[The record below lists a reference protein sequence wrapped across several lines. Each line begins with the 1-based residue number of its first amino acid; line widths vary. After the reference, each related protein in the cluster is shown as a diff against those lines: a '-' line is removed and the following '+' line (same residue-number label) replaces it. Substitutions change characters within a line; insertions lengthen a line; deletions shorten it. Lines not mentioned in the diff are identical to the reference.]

1 MRLSPD
7 GLRHVIRCLIHDGE
21 SHRAAIFEEINREFV
36 RQAVEFFTQVAHAK
50 LQGEDLAIADDWYE
64 HQMLQIGRYA
74 KDKNEVAVHAGIP
87 MKTIENIHEATNAN
101 VVLDA
106 SLRNHRALRRTID
119 QILAAGDRP
128 SITLTIKLRGVGV
141 DLSLEESLIVI
152 NSLAVKREQIRGG
165 MWSSAGKQVEA
176 PLMAALCLLHQVDRR
191 HWRLAEPG
199 EFPHQIDFVLMS
211 HGKQYLCE
219 VKLMGKGNPESAKA
233 AHAHDASLLV
243 ADRLSEQAKQ
253 SLTKNN
259 IEWVELAERDGYTRF
274 GRVLDRFNIERAQAA
289 GLDALDEIIEQ
300 AIEYTTG

>member
-21 SHRAAIFEEINREFV
+21 SHREAIFEEINREFI
-36 RQAVEFFTQVAHAK
+36 RHAVEFFTEVAHAK

-64 HQMLQIGRYA
+64 QQMLQSARYS
-74 KDKNEVAVHAGIP
+74 KNEIAVHAGIP

-106 SLRNHRALRRTID
+106 SLRNHRALRQTID

-165 MWSSAGKQVEA
+165 MWSSAGKQAEG

-191 HWRLAEPG
+191 FWRLAEPN

-243 ADRLSEQAKQ
+243 ADRLSDQAKQ
-253 SLTKNN
+253 SLAKNN
-259 IEWVELAERDGYTRF
+259 IEWVELAQPNGYQRF
-274 GRVLDRFNIERAQAA
+274 ALVLDHFNIEHTKPTNLTH
-289 GLDALDEIIEQ
+289 LDDIITS
-300 AIEYTTG
+300 AIETTTR

>member
-7 GLRHVIRCLIHDGE
+7 GLRHVIRCLIRDGE
-21 SHRAAIFEEINREFV
+21 SHREAIFEEINHEFI
-36 RQAVEFFTQVAHAK
+36 RHAVEFFTDVAHAK

-64 HQMLQIGRYA
+64 QQMLQSARYS
-74 KDKNEVAVHAGIP
+74 KNEIAVHAGIP

-106 SLRNHRALRRTID
+106 SLRNHRALRQTID

-165 MWSSAGKQVEA
+165 MWSSAGKQAEG

-191 HWRLAEPG
+191 FWRLAEPN

-243 ADRLSEQAKQ
+243 ADRLSDQAKQ
-253 SLTKNN
+253 SLAKNN
-259 IEWVELAERDGYTRF
+259 IEWVELAQPSGYQRF
-274 GRVLDRFNIERAQAA
+274 GPALDHFNIPHTQPTNLTH
-289 GLDALDEIIEQ
+289 LDDIITS
-300 AIEYTTG
+300 AIETTTR

>member
-21 SHRAAIFEEINREFV
+21 SHREAIFEEINREFI
-36 RQAVEFFTQVAHAK
+36 RHAVEFFTEVAHAK
-50 LQGEDLAIADDWYE
+50 LKGEDLAIAEDWYE
-64 HQMLQIGRYA
+64 QQMLQSARYS
-74 KDKNEVAVHAGIP
+74 KNEIAVHAGIP

-106 SLRNHRALRRTID
+106 SLRNHRALRQTID

-165 MWSSAGKQVEA
+165 MWSSAGKQAEG

-191 HWRLAEPG
+191 FWRLAEPN

-253 SLTKNN
+253 SLAKNN
-259 IEWVELAERDGYTRF
+259 IEWVELAQPNGYQRF
-274 GRVLDRFNIERAQAA
+274 GPVLDRFNIERAQPAD
-289 GLDALDEIIEQ
+289 LDALDEIIEQ
-300 AIEYTTG
+300 AIECTTA

>member
-7 GLRHVIRCLIHDGE
+7 GLRHVIRCLIQDGE
-21 SHRAAIFEEINREFV
+21 SHRKAIFEEINREFI
-36 RQAVEFFTQVAHAK
+36 RHAVEFFTEVAHAK
-50 LQGEDLAIADDWYE
+50 LKGEDLAIADDWYE
-64 HQMLQIGRYA
+64 QQMLQSARYA
-74 KDKNEVAVHAGIP
+74 KNEIAVHAGIP

-106 SLRNHRALRRTID
+106 SLRNHRALRQTID

-165 MWSSAGKQVEA
+165 MWSSAGKQAEG

-191 HWRLAEPG
+191 FWRLAEPN

-243 ADRLSEQAKQ
+243 ADRLSDQAKQ
-253 SLTKNN
+253 SLAKNN
-259 IEWVELAERDGYTRF
+259 IEWVELAQPNGYQRF
-274 GRVLDRFNIERAQAA
+274 GPILDHFNIEHAQTAD
-289 GLDALDEIIEQ
+289 LDALDEIIEQ
-300 AIEYTTG
+300 AIEYTTA

>member
-7 GLRHVIRCLIHDGE
+7 GLRHVIRCLIRDGE
-21 SHRAAIFEEINREFV
+21 SHREAIFEEINREFI
-36 RQAVEFFTQVAHAK
+36 RHAVEFFTEVAHAK
-50 LQGEDLAIADDWYE
+50 LQGEDLAIVDDWYE
-64 HQMLQIGRYA
+64 QQMLQSGRYA
-74 KDKNEVAVHAGIP
+74 KNEIAVHAGIP

-101 VVLDA
+101 IVLDA
-106 SLRNHRALRRTID
+106 SLRNHRALRQTID

-165 MWSSAGKQVEA
+165 MWSSAGKQAEG

-191 HWRLAEPG
+191 FWRLAEPN

-253 SLTKNN
+253 SLAKNN
-259 IEWVELAERDGYTRF
+259 IEWVELAQPNGYQRF
-274 GRVLDRFNIERAQAA
+274 GRVLDHFNIEHAQAA
-289 GLDALDEIIEQ
+289 DLDALDEIIEQ
-300 AIEYTTG
+300 AIEYTTA

>member
-21 SHRAAIFEEINREFV
+21 SHREAIFEEINREFI
-36 RQAVEFFTQVAHAK
+36 RHAVEFFTQVAHAK

-64 HQMLQIGRYA
+64 QQMLQSGRYA
-74 KDKNEVAVHAGIP
+74 KNEIAVHAGIP

-165 MWSSAGKQVEA
+165 MWSSAGKQAEG

-191 HWRLAEPG
+191 FWRLAEPN

-243 ADRLSEQAKQ
+243 ADRLSDQAKQ
-253 SLTKNN
+253 SLAKNN
-259 IEWVELAERDGYTRF
+259 IEWVELAQPNGYQRF
-274 GRVLDRFNIERAQAA
+274 GPILDHFNIEHAQTAD
-289 GLDALDEIIEQ
+289 LDALDEIIEQ
-300 AIEYTTG
+300 AIEYTTA

>member
-21 SHRAAIFEEINREFV
+21 SHRKAIFEEINREFIHH
-36 RQAVEFFTQVAHAK
+36 AVEFFTQVAHAK
-50 LQGEDLAIADDWYE
+50 LQGEDLAIAEDWYE
-64 HQMLQIGRYA
+64 QQMLQSARYS
-74 KDKNEVAVHAGIP
+74 KNEIAVHAGIP

-106 SLRNHRALRRTID
+106 SLRNHRALRQTID

-165 MWSSAGKQVEA
+165 MWSSAGKQAEG

-191 HWRLAEPG
+191 FWRLAEPN

-243 ADRLSEQAKQ
+243 ADRLSDQAKQ
-253 SLTKNN
+253 SLAKNN
-259 IEWVELAERDGYTRF
+259 IEWVELAQPNGYQRF
-274 GRVLDRFNIERAQAA
+274 GPVLDHFNIERAQTAD
-289 GLDALDEIIEQ
+289 LDALDEIIEQ
-300 AIEYTTG
+300 AIEYTTA